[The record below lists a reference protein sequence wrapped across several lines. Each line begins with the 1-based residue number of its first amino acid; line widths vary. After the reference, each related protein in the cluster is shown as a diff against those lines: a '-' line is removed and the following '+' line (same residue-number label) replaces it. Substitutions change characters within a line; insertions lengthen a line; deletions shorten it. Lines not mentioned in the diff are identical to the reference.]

1 MNILVIDGQGGQ
13 LGGQLI
19 KSLRANFEDLKI
31 MAVGTNAT
39 ATATMLKSG
48 ADEAATGEN
57 PVIVACRKAD
67 VIIGPI
73 GIVIADSLFGEVT
86 PQMAVAVGQADAT
99 RILLPLNK
107 CDNLVAGIQDLSTA
121 TILEDVVAKVK
132 GILS

>member
-19 KSLRANFEDLKI
+19 KSLRANFEELKI

-57 PVIVACRKAD
+57 PH
-67 VIIGPI
+67 
-73 GIVIADSLFGEVT
+73 FGF
-86 PQMAVAVGQADAT
+86 
-99 RILLPLNK
+99 
-107 CDNLVAGIQDLSTA
+107 
-121 TILEDVVAKVK
+121 
-132 GILS
+132 

>member
-19 KSLRANFEDLKI
+19 KSLKANFENLNI

-39 ATATMLKSG
+39 ATATMLKAG
-48 ADEAATGEN
+48 ANQAATGEN

-73 GIVIADSLFGEVT
+73 GIVIADSLFGEIT
-86 PQMAVAVGQADAT
+86 PQMAIAVGQAEAV
-99 RILLPLNK
+99 RILLPVNK
-107 CDNLVAGIQDLSTA
+107 CDNIVAGIGEVSTA
-121 TILEDVVAKVK
+121 AILEDVILRVK
-132 GILS
+132 KILE